1 MDTRSQCREDIKAHC
16 KKNYIVAG
24 PITGK
29 QGRVKC
35 RNTLR
40 EAGVWGKDKST
51 NCINDPELCNHT
63 RCADVSESYN
73 NGFQQTINEV
83 EHQLPSNVDLAKQ
96 KLNTSVASGL
106 NKFKNVTTSFGGK
119 RKTNKKRKTIKKKN
133 GKRKTNK
140 KKKST
145 KGKSVKRVKKRN

>member
-1 MDTRSQCREDIKAHC
+1 M
-16 KKNYIVAG
+16 
-24 PITGK
+24 
-29 QGRVKC
+29 KC

-83 EHQLPSNVDLAKQ
+83 EHQLPPNVDLAKQ
-96 KLNTSVASGL
+96 KLNTSVTSGL
-106 NKFKNVTTSFGGK
+106 NKFKNVTSSFGSK
-119 RKTNKKRKTIKKKN
+119 EKQI
-133 GKRKTNK
+133 
-140 KKKST
+140 
-145 KGKSVKRVKKRN
+145 KSVKL